1 MSNTS
6 IFNKN
11 VTYTPIS
18 NSEAPKKASAIED
31 SNSNKVS
38 ALPKEAQI
46 SLTHK
51 DEKVLSQHIKAH
63 KTATSVISFPQ
74 KSTKTELENL
84 SIMHGTN
91 KNTVSILK
99 NKEDAK
105 KFSSDYIKT
114 VLSFKGL
121 QNIGSFSPLNITE
134 LFTDFNVSESPR
146 TSNKLKDHTLT
157 KMTQEFEPKLREK
170 ILKSDKKN
178 LTPSDLIQCALE
190 VTKGDYSKAVL
201 TLHNSFKSITYDL
214 RKAKYDSK
222 NGYSTFDSN
231 SKFYNSNPN
240 LGKKAFE
247 EDITIVSKLSNLR
260 ANPNKNTDKMGMWYH
275 FFGVQTV
282 SSRESSIISYIAV
295 GKEHDSR
302 GDKESNVSKSPID
315 KEKESLDNLSWFLF
329 SKINSFPSAH
339 NSFLDK

>member
-6 IFNKN
+6 ISNKN
-11 VTYTPIS
+11 AAYSPIS
-18 NSEAPKKASAIED
+18 NSEAPKKDPTIEG
-31 SNSNKVS
+31 STSSKIL
-38 ALPKEAQI
+38 ALPKETQI

-51 DEKVLSQHIKAH
+51 DEKVLSQNIKTH
-63 KTATSVISFPQ
+63 KTATSVLSFPQ

-84 SIMHGTN
+84 SIIHGTN

-99 NKEDAK
+99 NKDDAK
-105 KFSSDYIKT
+105 KFSSDYLKT

-121 QNIGSFSPLNITE
+121 QNVGSFSPLNITE

-146 TSNKLKDHTLT
+146 TSDRLKNNTIT
-157 KMTQEFEPKLREK
+157 KITQEFEPKLREK

-178 LTPSDLIQCALE
+178 LTPSDLIKYALE

-201 TLHNSFKSITYDL
+201 TLHNSLKSITYDL

-222 NGYSTFDSN
+222 KGYSTFDSK

-240 LGKKAFE
+240 LGKKAFD

-260 ANPNKNTDKMGMWYH
+260 VNPNKNTDKMGMWYH

-282 SSRESSIISYIAV
+282 SSREGSIVSYFAV

-315 KEKESLDNLSWFLF
+315 KEKENLDNLSWFLF